1 MGSTRAGAFPSAAE
15 RLAAHAYMR
24 PQARE
29 HPVERIVGGRKTR
42 AGACEDD
49 MTADSDDARE
59 LAEARTR
66 IADVF
71 DHLEAARDVKT
82 RIIERE
88 LLGICDEVLYPRH
101 IRVERAC
108 VGNILAV
115 EVTCDKMVRAPA
127 EFAVDFAFTTTDID
141 HASNLGH
148 AGDPIQ
154 GPQHP
159 ALPRA
164 VGRQKK
170 LIVHLFFTVY

>member
-1 MGSTRAGAFPSAAE
+1 
-15 RLAAHAYMR
+15 
-24 PQARE
+24 
-29 HPVERIVGGRKTR
+29 
-42 AGACEDD
+42 
-49 MTADSDDARE
+49 MTADSDDSRE
-59 LAEARTR
+59 LAEAHAR
-66 IADVF
+66 IADVL

-141 HASNLGH
+141 HASNLGRMFRPGTPPLTPNWKH
-148 AGDPIQ
+148 LPIGYHGRAGSLVVSGTPVTRPAGQREPLAEVLRQTQ
-154 GPQHP
+154 G
-159 ALPRA
+159 AFA
-164 VGRQKK
+164 
-170 LIVHLFFTVY
+170 T